1 MVSITI
7 IGTGYVGLVSG
18 TCLADFGNKVTC
30 IDTDLEKIKQ
40 LKTGKIPIFEPGLAD
55 IVRRNTESGRLEFSD
70 DFAESVKKADA
81 IFIAVGTPSA
91 DDGSADLSFVENAVR
106 GIGRTITGYKIV
118 VDKSTVP
125 IGTGKKVK
133 QWINEEIERRI
144 AAGTL
149 ESGSVDFDIVS
160 NPEFLR
166 EGAAV
171 YDFMHP
177 DRIVIGAETE
187 RSLKIMKDVYKVLYL
202 NETPFIETNIE
213 TAEMI
218 KYAANAF
225 LAVKISYINE
235 IANLCEKVG
244 ANIQGVIKAL
254 GRDKR
259 IGDKFLHPGPGY
271 GGSCF
276 PKDTHALAQVGRIN
290 QSNVSIV
297 EAAIKAN
304 ENQRAKAIQKIET
317 ELRGVLNKKIAVLGV
332 SFKPMT
338 NDIRESPGIF
348 IIEGLLKK
356 GAIVSVSDPVAIP
369 EAKIYFSDM
378 ENTVL
383 FFENEYDAI
392 KGANAVVIVTEWN
405 QYRSLDL
412 DRVKSLLFEHNFFD
426 LRNLYKRNDL
436 EQRGFKY
443 FATGQ

>member
-30 IDTDLEKIKQ
+30 VDTDVDKIKQ

-55 IVRRNTESGRLEFSD
+55 IVKRNTEAGRLEFTGDFVDGVEKSD
-70 DFAESVKKADA
+70 V
-81 IFIAVGTPSA
+81 IFIAVGTPPA

-125 IGTGKKVK
+125 IGTGMKVK
-133 QWINEEIERRI
+133 QWINEEIEKRI

-149 ESGSVDFDIVS
+149 EHGAVDFDVVS

-187 RSLKIMKDVYKVLYL
+187 KALKTMKGIYKVLYL
-202 NETPFIETNIE
+202 NETPYIETNIE
-213 TAEMI
+213 SAEMI
-218 KYAANAF
+218 KYASNAF

-235 IANLCEKVG
+235 IANLCERVG
-244 ANIQGVIKAL
+244 ANIQDVTKAL

-276 PKDTHALAQVGRIN
+276 PKDTQALARIGRVN
-290 QSNVSIV
+290 KSNVLIV

-304 ENQRAKAIQKIET
+304 ENQRIKTIQKIEA
-317 ELRGVLNKKIAVLGV
+317 ELGGVSNKRIAVFGL
-332 SFKPMT
+332 SFKPKT

-356 GAIVSVSDPVAIP
+356 NAIISASDPVAIP
-369 EAKIYFSDM
+369 EAKIYFF
-378 ENTVL
+378 NTEKNIS
-383 FFENEYDAI
+383 FFEDEYEAI
-392 KGANAVVIVTEWN
+392 RNASAVVIVTEWN

-412 DRVKSLLFEHNFFD
+412 DRVKSLLANPCFFD
-426 LRNLYKRNDL
+426 FRNLYKRNDL
-436 EQRGFKY
+436 EQRGFRY